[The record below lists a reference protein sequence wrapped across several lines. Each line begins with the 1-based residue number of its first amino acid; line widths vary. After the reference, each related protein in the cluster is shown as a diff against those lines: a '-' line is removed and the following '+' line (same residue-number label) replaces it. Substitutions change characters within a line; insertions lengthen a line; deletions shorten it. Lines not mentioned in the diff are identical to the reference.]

1 MKYKKAYFLHIPK
14 TSGMKMQYDLL
25 NAAHKCKNEVKPS
38 VYLPGEFEF
47 VFNPAT
53 AKNNEII
60 CGHFGRNPIETVKNI
75 FSFSMIREPYE
86 QYLSTLKYAASYTKQ
101 PFTED
106 FLDFFLTEGSEML
119 SQFEGMSGCENPQS
133 CFLYSKTSYLAL
145 QTANYEKVIFV
156 EKPQSID
163 DVMNKIENIIIGTVK
178 NRNYFIN
185 VLNAYLYDLF
195 QIKIDNSIDIVNPTP
210 KMDFKISKKHKNLI
224 MSKTWLDFEI
234 YNILSTKE
242 QKRML
247 DAR

>member
-14 TSGMKMQYDLL
+14 TSGMKMQYDLV
-25 NAAHKCKNEVKPS
+25 NAVQKCKNNVKPS

-47 VFNPAT
+47 VFNPAVAET
-53 AKNNEII
+53 NEII
-60 CGHFGRNPIETVKNI
+60 CGHFGRNPIEIVKNI

-86 QYLSTLKYAASYTKQ
+86 QYLSTLKYAASYTNQ

-133 CFLYSKTSYLAL
+133 CFLYSKTSYLEL
-145 QTANYEKVIFV
+145 QTVNHEKVIFV
-156 EKPQSID
+156 EKPKSID
-163 DVMNKIENIIIGTVK
+163 DVIEKIENVLIGTVK
-178 NRNYFIN
+178 NRNFFITT
-185 VLNAYLYDLF
+185 LNTCLYDLF
-195 QIKIDNSIDIVNPTP
+195 QIKIENSIDIVNPTP
-210 KMDFKISKKHKNLI
+210 PLDFRISKKHKNLI

-242 QKRML
+242 QKMILNTR
-247 DAR
+247 